1 MARLPDAFIDDLLAR
16 TDIVEVVGSRVPLKR
31 QGREYSA
38 RCPFH
43 DERSPSFTVS
53 PTKQFYHCFGCG
65 AHGTAISFLMNYD
78 RLEFLDAVEELAK
91 RCGIEVPR
99 DTQQREQSGESR
111 ELYSALEAAAR
122 FFVQQLQGS
131 AKAREYLDRRGVDAE
146 NRTRFGIGYAP
157 DGFNGL
163 KDALGT
169 DERRLSLLDKTGMLS
184 KNDSGR
190 IYDKFRD
197 RVMFPI
203 HDRRGRVIAFGGR
216 VLDKDDGPKYLNSPE
231 TALFHKGREL
241 YGLWQVRQAHSKI
254 PRLIVVEGYMDV
266 VALFQYGVDTAVAT
280 LGTAT
285 TPDHA
290 ELLFRNAADVFFC
303 FDGDRAGRGAAWK
316 ALESV
321 LPRMRDGRQA
331 FFLFLP
337 EGEDPD
343 SIVRKEGAAGF
354 DARLQSAKPLSEFFF
369 EQLSFEV
376 DLSTPDGKSR
386 LAEKSKQLIQKIPEG
401 EFRDHMEQLSL
412 RKTSST
418 FSVGK
423 ETANWAKQISDEIGD
438 DLRALAKGD
447 IPKGYA
453 VRVPTRN
460 ANNYRPVNPVA
471 KRSLVRYAIALL
483 LQQPALAEAIEPP
496 YLFGVLRQPG
506 ISLLMELITLARERP
521 GIGTGAI
528 LEHFAEREEGAALQK
543 LAMQVFPGEVA
554 AWRTEFLDAL
564 AQLDRQTRQQ
574 RIDEL
579 QARINE
585 VGMSG
590 LGEAEK
596 AELRELHSGPR

>member
-16 TDIVEVVGSRVPLKR
+16 TDLVEVIGSRVPLKR

-91 RCGIEVPR
+91 RIGVEVPKDAR
-99 DTQQREQSGESR
+99 AHGDENESR
-111 ELYSALEAAAR
+111 DLYAALEA
-122 FFVQQLQGS
+122 S
-131 AKAREYLDRRGVDAE
+131 AKFFQNQLTQSTKALAYLDNRGVDAD
-146 NRTRFGIGYAP
+146 NRARFAIGYAP
-157 DGFNGL
+157 DGFNAL
-163 KDALGT
+163 KDALGS
-169 DERRLSLLDKTGMLS
+169 DERRLRLLDRAGMMS

-190 IYDKFRD
+190 VYDKFRD

-216 VLDKDDGPKYLNSPE
+216 VLVASDESRDAGPKYLNSPE

-241 YGLWQVRQAHSKI
+241 YGLWQVRQAHTKI

-266 VALFQYGVDTAVAT
+266 VALFQFGVTEAVAT

-290 ELLFRNAADVFFC
+290 ELLFRNAADVYFC

-316 ALESV
+316 AVESV

-343 SIVRKEGAAGF
+343 SIVRQEGAAGF
-354 DARLQSAKPLSEFFF
+354 DGRLAAATSLSEFFF
-369 EQLSFEV
+369 NELSKDVNLNSLE
-376 DLSTPDGKSR
+376 GKAR
-386 LAEKSKQLIQKIPEG
+386 LAERAKPYLANVPDG
-401 EFRDHMEQLSL
+401 AFRDLMQQRLTEI
-412 RKTSST
+412 TG
-418 FSVGK
+418 VGARAQPAAPVRTPSMRAPRGAPAPK
-423 ETANWAKQISDEIGD
+423 QSIVRTAI
-438 DLRALAKGD
+438 
-447 IPKGYA
+447 
-453 VRVPTRN
+453 T
-460 ANNYRPVNPVA
+460 
-471 KRSLVRYAIALL
+471 LL
-483 LQQPALAEAIEPP
+483 LQKPSLAQEIEPP
-496 YLFGVLRQPG
+496 YVFGVLRQPG
-506 ISLLMELITLARERP
+506 IALLLEMIALVRERP
-521 GIGTGAI
+521 DIRTGAI
-528 LEHFAEREEGAALQK
+528 LEHFAEREEGVALQK
-543 LAMQVFPGEVA
+543 LAVHAFPGDDTTWCE
-554 AWRTEFLDAL
+554 EFLGAL

-574 RIDEL
+574 RVDEL
-579 QARINE
+579 NARIAE
-585 VGMSG
+585 VGMTALSD
-590 LGEAEK
+590 AEK
-596 AELRELHSGPR
+596 AELRELQSSRR